1 MYKMRYSIGPR
12 DQIFIKGYRCL
23 SFANNIEKNIGKTIS
38 KNLRGKYPTDT
49 WRPEGTSPEG
59 LLEVVTF

>member
-38 KNLRGKYPTDT
+38 KNLSGKYPT
-49 WRPEGTSPEG
+49 GT
-59 LLEVVTF
+59 